1 MINPP
6 CHWVGVRGKFLLF
19 LGSSAVERS
28 AVNRLVAGSN
38 PARGVDLR
46 NQEHS
51 EDVTRRLFFVYNSI
65 LTIFG

>member
-6 CHWVGVRGKFLLF
+6 CHLVGIRGKFLLF

-38 PARGVDLR
+38 PARGVPFQF
-46 NQEHS
+46 QETKK
-51 EDVTRRLFFVYNSI
+51 DPVTGLAVI
-65 LTIFG
+65 